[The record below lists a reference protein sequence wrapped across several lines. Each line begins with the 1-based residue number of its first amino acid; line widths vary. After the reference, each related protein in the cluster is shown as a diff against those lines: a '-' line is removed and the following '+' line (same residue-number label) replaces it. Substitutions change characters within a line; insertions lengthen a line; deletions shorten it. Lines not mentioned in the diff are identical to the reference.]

1 MARKSTAQE
10 TSPESSAQPKQRP
23 AASVR
28 DGNLR
33 IALWRNET
41 DDGRP
46 WFNCEL
52 SRTFQNENGYQE
64 TNRVPASDLLRVAFL
79 AQQAYGEYLE
89 LRAQEKADQ
98 AANPH
103 EPS

>member
-1 MARKSTAQE
+1 MARAKKDQE
-10 TSPESSAQPKQRP
+10 TVAETQSDPKQRP

-33 IALWRNET
+33 IVLWRNESEK
-41 DDGRP
+41 GP

-64 TNRVPASDLLRVAFL
+64 TNKVPASDLLRVAFL

-89 LRAQEKADQ
+89 LRAKEKADQ

-103 EPS
+103 EPT